1 MNVIASNAWNA
12 YDAEMRADKMP
23 RASALL
29 VSLFVAS
36 CGGGAAPL
44 SPSSAAPVATPTP
57 AGSLGA
63 SGGTLSL
70 ANGAVRLSVP
80 AGALSGSVA
89 IEARQA
95 SAGPLDP
102 WVVGGSAYE
111 ISPSSTTFST
121 AATLTIRYQA
131 GLRPSGT
138 SAQDLRIHRLVGGR
152 WEPIPGTNDPNLSEA
167 AAPITAAGLY
177 SVRWT
182 GPIEACSLPQDRQFD
197 FWLGEWNLTDLTGG
211 PPGNPAG
218 TNDITRDE
226 TGCLIEEDYRS
237 GGQGR
242 SVSLY
247 SRIDGRWHQTYIDS
261 MGNRLIL
268 IGSFE
273 GGRMLLNAGATRSF
287 WQPVD
292 RNTVRFVQ
300 EQSRDGGQTWTAFFD
315 SRYTRR

>member
-1 MNVIASNAWNA
+1 MNVIASNTWDA
-12 YDAEMRADKMP
+12 YDAAMRPDKTPGMG
-23 RASALL
+23 ALL
-29 VSLFVAS
+29 ISFLVAS

-44 SPSSAAPVATPTP
+44 SPSSSAPVATPTP
-57 AGSLGA
+57 AGSIGA
-63 SGGTLSL
+63 AGGTVLL
-70 ANGAVRLSVP
+70 ASGAVRLSVP
-80 AGALSGSVA
+80 AGALSGNVA
-89 IEARQA
+89 IEARLT
-95 SAGPLDP
+95 SAAPLDP

-111 ISPSSTTFST
+111 LSPSSVAFST
-121 AATLTIRYQA
+121 SAALTIRYQA

-138 SAQDLRIHRLVGGR
+138 SPQDLRIHRLVGAR
-152 WEPIPGTNDPNLSEA
+152 WEPLSGTNDTNASEA
-167 AAPITAAGLY
+167 TAPITTAGLY

-182 GPIEACSLPQDRQFD
+182 GPTGPCSLPEDRQFD
-197 FWLGEWNLTDLTGG
+197 FWLGDWNLTEIAPRGDVFQ
-211 PPGNPAG
+211 G
-218 TNDITRDE
+218 TNNITRDD
-226 TGCLIEEDYRS
+226 TGCVLEEDYRS

-273 GGRMLLNAGATRSF
+273 GGRMLLNAGATRSY

-292 RNTVRFVQ
+292 RDTVRFVQ
-300 EQSRDGGQTWTAFFD
+300 EQSRDGGQTWTPFFD